1 MAKVVVAV
9 YEHFRT
15 ANAAVRVLVEN
26 GFPRDE
32 ISMIALDEEGNF
44 KEQLLQMEEGT
55 DETRV
60 SKNMMSGAGTGAGV
74 GAVLGGIGGL
84 LVGLGIFAI
93 PGFGPVLAGGP
104 LAAALAGLA
113 GGAVGAVAG
122 GGLGGLIGIL
132 AGMGIPQERAKIY
145 VEGIRQGGVLVAV
158 RVDEDMVPGARSIL
172 NQFDPVDVEAQA
184 KEKQRE
190 TQEAGL
196 SPEDRSYKV
205 EQLDEPVGS
214 MIATEFDQGFEAYDD
229 DYREHFA
236 NYLVKRG
243 YDYTFYLP
251 AYQYGYALAADERY
265 RTRDWNEI
273 EPEVRQKWEQEAR
286 PAPWDEMKE
295 AVRFAWEEVRQD
307 ME

>member
-9 YEHFRT
+9 YEGFRT
-15 ANAAVRVLVEN
+15 ANAAVRKLVEN

-32 ISMIALDEEGNF
+32 ISMIALDEDGNF
-44 KEQLLQMEEGT
+44 KEQLQAMETGT
-55 DETRV
+55 DEDRV

-122 GGLGGLIGIL
+122 GGIGGLIGIL
-132 AGMGIPQERAKIY
+132 AGMGIPQERAEFY

-158 RVDEDMVPGARSIL
+158 RVDDDMVPGARSIL
-172 NQFDPVDVEAQA
+172 NQFEPVDVEARA
-184 KEKQRE
+184 KAKQTE
-190 TQEAGL
+190 PQPAV
-196 SPEDRSYKV
+196 SSAEDSAYSL
-205 EQLDEPVGS
+205 EQLDEPVES
-214 MIATEFDQGFEAYDD
+214 IIASEFDQGFGAYDGE
-229 DYREHFA
+229 YRDHFA
-236 NYLVKRG
+236 SYLAERG

-265 RTRDWNEI
+265 RTRDWDEI
-273 EPEVRQKWEQEAR
+273 EPEARQKWEQEAR
-286 PAPWDEMKE
+286 PGPWEEMKE
-295 AVRFAWEEVRQD
+295 AVRFAWEEVRAD